1 MISTPTSPFQGVSV
15 TALILLGILVLFLI
29 GALILG
35 IVLLVRGVHKKD
47 GSDAR
52 NKQKALRAPAVHIEV
67 HGDEKSVRQRN
78 AAKRH
83 VKNSEDHNKS
93 HVTARVDRTGSNQ
106 TDLKEKNGKQKS
118 VTNTTS
124 DLSSKKRTQS
134 KMRGGDTKQSD
145 LPGQDRHTDRK
156 EK

>member
-1 MISTPTSPFQGVSV
+1 M
-15 TALILLGILVLFLI
+15 
-29 GALILG
+29 
-35 IVLLVRGVHKKD
+35 
-47 GSDAR
+47 
-52 NKQKALRAPAVHIEV
+52 
-67 HGDEKSVRQRN
+67 
-78 AAKRH
+78 
-83 VKNSEDHNKS
+83 KNSEDHKKS

-134 KMRGGDTKQSD
+134 KMRAGDTKQSD
-145 LPGQDRHTDRK
+145 LPDQDRHTDRK

>member
-1 MISTPTSPFQGVSV
+1 M
-15 TALILLGILVLFLI
+15 
-29 GALILG
+29 
-35 IVLLVRGVHKKD
+35 
-47 GSDAR
+47 
-52 NKQKALRAPAVHIEV
+52 HIEV

-83 VKNSEDHNKS
+83 VKNSEGHNKN
-93 HVTARVDRTGSNQ
+93 HVTTHVNRTGSAQ
-106 TDLKEKNGKQKS
+106 TDLKEKNGNQNS
-118 VTNTTS
+118 VSKTTS

-134 KMRGGDTKQSD
+134 KLRGGDTKQSD